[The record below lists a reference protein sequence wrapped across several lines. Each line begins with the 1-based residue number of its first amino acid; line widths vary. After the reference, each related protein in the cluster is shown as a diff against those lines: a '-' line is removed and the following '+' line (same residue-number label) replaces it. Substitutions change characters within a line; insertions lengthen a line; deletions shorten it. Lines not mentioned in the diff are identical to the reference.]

1 MYGSNNRKSG
11 LGIVARGLKMQG
23 PYTMANSDFNGDE
36 MSDEEF
42 EPDMDEVGNIFGR
55 LLMSAPVVH
64 MLHLQTDSFA
74 KHLALN
80 DLYHDMP
87 DMIDAIIEEFQ
98 SQYGVVSSY
107 GTYVT
112 YTANPVVFVEDL
124 AKYLD
129 KNRGS
134 IASCSSIQANVDTLA
149 TAINSCLYKL
159 KNLK

>member
-1 MYGSNNRKSG
+1 MYGSNTRKAG
-11 LGIVARGLKMQG
+11 LGLVARGLKIQG
-23 PYTMANSDFNGDE
+23 PYTMASSDFDGDE
-36 MSDEEF
+36 MSDDEF
-42 EPDMDEVGNIFGR
+42 EPDMNEVGNIFGR

-87 DMIDAIIEEFQ
+87 DLVDAIIEEFQ
-98 SQYGVVSSY
+98 SEYGIVSSY
-107 GTYVT
+107 DTYVT
-112 YTANPVVFVEDL
+112 YNANPVVFVEDL

-134 IASCSSIQANVDTLA
+134 IASDSSIQANIDTLV
-149 TAINSCLYKL
+149 TAINSCLYKI